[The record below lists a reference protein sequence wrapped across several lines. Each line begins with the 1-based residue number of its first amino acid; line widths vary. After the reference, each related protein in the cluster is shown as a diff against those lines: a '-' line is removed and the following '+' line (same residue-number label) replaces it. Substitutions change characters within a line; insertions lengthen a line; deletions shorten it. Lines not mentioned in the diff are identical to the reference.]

1 MLATLDAKDA
11 EYLNLFKDLSTHEQQ
26 LVMNMLKQL
35 HENSE
40 TAAPSTEDALIE
52 ALTGRTFNQKERIE
66 LEMDSLLQYFQQ
78 RRHLLEGAL
87 TAPQVARLLGSSR
100 QTPHD
105 RVKARTLLGILDNG
119 LLRFPAWQFD
129 PEGPD
134 GVIDGLPNIL
144 KILQISDFA
153 KLNWL
158 VRSNP
163 FLDGLTPVQ
172 ALKQGQKE
180 RVVQEATGIGAF

>member
-1 MLATLDAKDA
+1 MPATLDAKDE
-11 EYLNLFKDLSTHEQQ
+11 EYLSLLKDLSLDEQE
-26 LVMNMLKQL
+26 LVVNMLKRLQR
-35 HENSE
+35 NSE
-40 TAAPSTEDALIE
+40 TAAPSEEDALIGV
-52 ALTGRTFNQKERIE
+52 LTDRAFSQKEQIE
-66 LEMDSLLQYFQQ
+66 LEMESLFQYFQQ

-87 TAPQVARLLGSSR
+87 TTSQVAQLLESSR

-105 RVKARTLLGILDNG
+105 RVKARTLLGVLDNG
-119 LLRFPAWQFD
+119 VLRFPAWQFD

-134 GVIDGLPNIL
+134 GVIDGLPKVL
-144 KILQISDFA
+144 KTLQVSDFA

-163 FLDGLTPVQ
+163 FLDGLTPVE

-180 RVVQEATGIGAF
+180 RVAQEAAGAGTL

>member
-1 MLATLDAKDA
+1 MPATLDAKET
-11 EYLNLFKDLSTHEQQ
+11 EYLNLLKNLSAYEQE
-26 LVMNMLKQL
+26 LLRNMLKQL
-35 HENSE
+35 DRNSG
-40 TAAPSTEDALIE
+40 TVVPSAESVLVE
-52 ALTGRTFNQKERIE
+52 ALTGRTFSQKEGIE
-66 LEMDSLLQYFQQ
+66 LEMESLFQYFQQ
-78 RRHLLEGAL
+78 RRQLLEGAL
-87 TAPQVARLLGSSR
+87 TAPQVAKLLGRSR

-105 RVKARTLLGILDNG
+105 RVKAHTLLGVFDNG
-119 LLRFPAWQFD
+119 SLRFPAWQFD

-134 GVIDGLPNIL
+134 GVIDGLANVL
-144 KILQISDFA
+144 KTLQVSDFA

-172 ALKQGQKE
+172 ALKEGQKE